1 MTTPFYLT
9 LKEIWR
15 NRGRF
20 FLFSLVIA
28 LITVLV
34 LFIAALADGL
44 GNGNKEYIE
53 KLNGDLIVYKANVDL
68 SIGASRLDRSQLRAI
83 FRVPGV
89 KDAGQVSFSSV
100 VLVLSNDKK
109 LNVALIGVEPG
120 KPGEPPVV
128 SGRGI
133 GEKSSS
139 EAIIDRNTELRTGFK
154 VGDQLRIKSIQGTKE
169 EFYDLKIIGVSDGR
183 QYSLQP
189 SVLVSHQTFDR
200 IKPGTPT
207 VNEADLI
214 SNLIIVQLDEPKQ
227 WQTMAAT
234 LASQVEGIQAV
245 DLQTAYENTP
255 GYSAQ
260 QSTLNT
266 QRFFSLLIGVLVIGG
281 FFQIQTLQKVPQI
294 GMLKAIGA
302 ANWIIAVAAVLQIVL
317 VTILGVGIGAAVTVL
332 LSFTFPATIPIVFS
346 PMAIVLGIASLM
358 LIGPI
363 GGMVSVRYALRVEP
377 LTALGLT
384 G

>member
-1 MTTPFYLT
+1 
-9 LKEIWR
+9 
-15 NRGRF
+15 
-20 FLFSLVIA
+20 VIA

-189 SVLVSHQTFDR
+189 SVIVSHQTFDR

-255 GYSAQ
+255 GYS
-260 QSTLNT
+260 
-266 QRFFSLLIGVLVIGG
+266 V
-281 FFQIQTLQKVPQI
+281 
-294 GMLKAIGA
+294 
-302 ANWIIAVAAVLQIVL
+302 
-317 VTILGVGIGAAVTVL
+317 
-332 LSFTFPATIPIVFS
+332 
-346 PMAIVLGIASLM
+346 
-358 LIGPI
+358 
-363 GGMVSVRYALRVEP
+363 
-377 LTALGLT
+377 
-384 G
+384 

>member
-1 MTTPFYLT
+1 MTTPVYLT

-20 FLFSLVIA
+20 LSFSLVIA

-53 KLNGDLIVYKANVDL
+53 KLNGDLIVYKSNVDL

-83 FRVPGV
+83 LRLPGV

-120 KPGEPPVV
+120 KPSEPPVV

-139 EAIIDRNTELRTGFK
+139 EAIIDRNTALRTGFT

-169 EFYDLKIIGVSDGR
+169 EFYDLKIVGVSDGR
-183 QYSLQP
+183 KYSLQP
-189 SVLVSHQTFDR
+189 SVIVSHQTFDR

-214 SNLIIVQLDEPKQ
+214 SNLIIVQLDEAIH
-227 WQTMAAT
+227 WQTMAMA

-245 DLQTAYENTP
+245 DRQTAYENTP

-302 ANWIIAVAAVLQIVL
+302 SNWIIAVAAVLQMIL

-332 LSFTFPATIPIVFS
+332 LSFTFPATVPIVFS

-358 LIGPI
+358 LVGPI

-377 LTALGLT
+377 LTALRLT

>member
-20 FLFSLVIA
+20 LLFSLVIA
-28 LITVLV
+28 LITLLV

-44 GNGNKEYIE
+44 GNGNREYIE
-53 KLNGDLIVYKANVDL
+53 KLNGELIVYKSNVDL
-68 SIGASRLDRSQLRAI
+68 SIGASRLDRSQLRQI
-83 FRVPGV
+83 LRVPGV

-100 VLVLSNDKK
+100 VLVLGEGKK
-109 LNVALIGVEPG
+109 FNVALIGVEPG
-120 KPGEPPVV
+120 KPGEPPVL
-128 SGRGI
+128 SGSGLEDRRGN
-133 GEKSSS
+133 
-139 EAIIDRNTELRTGFK
+139 EAIIDRNVALRTGYT
-154 VGDQLRIKSIQGTKE
+154 VGDQLRLKAIQGTQE
-169 EFYDLKIIGVSDGR
+169 EFYDLRIVGVSDGR

-189 SVLVSHQTFDR
+189 AVIVSHPTFDR
-200 IKPGTPT
+200 VKPGTPV
-207 VNEADLI
+207 VNATDLV
-214 SNLIIVQLDEPKQ
+214 SNLIIVQLDESTNWKA
-227 WQTMAAT
+227 MAT
-234 LASQVEGIQAV
+234 VLASQVEGIQAV
-245 DLQTAYENTP
+245 DRQTAYQNTP

-260 QSTLNT
+260 QSTLDT

-302 ANWIIAVAAVLQIVL
+302 PNWLIAVAAVTQIIL
-317 VTILGVGIGAAVTVL
+317 VTILGVGIGALATVL
-332 LSFTFPATIPIVFS
+332 LSFTFPATVPIVFS
-346 PMAIVLGIASLM
+346 PMAIVIGIASLM

-363 GGMVSVRYALRVEP
+363 GGLVSVRYALRVEP

>member
-20 FLFSLVIA
+20 LLFSLVIA
-28 LITVLV
+28 LITLLV

-44 GNGNKEYIE
+44 GNGNREYIE
-53 KLNGDLIVYKANVDL
+53 KLNGELIVYKSNVDL

-83 FRVPGV
+83 VRVPGV
-89 KDAGQVSFSSV
+89 KDAGQASFSSV
-100 VLVLSNDKK
+100 VLLQSEGKK
-109 LNVALIGVEPG
+109 FNVALIGVEPG

-128 SGRGI
+128 LGRGL
-133 GEKSSS
+133 GDKSSS
-139 EAIIDRNTELRTGFK
+139 EAIIDRNVALRTGYT
-154 VGDQLRIKSIQGTKE
+154 VGDQLRLKAIQGTQE
-169 EFYDLKIIGVSDGR
+169 EFYDLRIVGISDGR

-189 SVLVSHQTFDR
+189 SVIVSHPTFDR
-200 IKPGTPT
+200 VKPGVPV
-207 VNEADLI
+207 VNATDLV
-214 SNLIIVQLDEPKQ
+214 SNLIIVQLDEPLNWKA
-227 WQTMAAT
+227 MAIT
-234 LASQVEGIQAV
+234 LANQVEGIQAV
-245 DLQTAYENTP
+245 DRQTAYQNTP

-260 QSTLNT
+260 QSTLDT
-266 QRFFSLLIGVLVIGG
+266 QRFFTLLIGVLVIGG

-302 ANWIIAVAAVLQIVL
+302 PNLLIAIAALTQIVL
-317 VTILGVGIGAAVTVL
+317 VTILGVSIGALATVL

-346 PMAIVLGIASLM
+346 PMAIVIGVASLM
-358 LIGPI
+358 LVGPI
-363 GGMVSVRYALRVEP
+363 GGLVSVRYALRVEP

>member
-53 KLNGDLIVYKANVDL
+53 KLNGELVVYKSNVDL
-68 SIGASRLDRSQLRAI
+68 SIGASRLDRSQLRQVL
-83 FRVPGV
+83 RVPGV

-139 EAIIDRNTELRTGFK
+139 EAIIDRNTALRTGFK
-154 VGDQLRIKSIQGTKE
+154 VGDQLRIKSIQGTQE
-169 EFYDLKIIGVSDGR
+169 EFYDLRIVGVSDGR

-189 SVLVSHQTFDR
+189 TVIVSHQTFDR

-207 VNEADLI
+207 SNEADLI
-214 SNLIIVQLDEPKQ
+214 SNLIIVQLDAPKQ
-227 WQTMAAT
+227 WQTMATT

-245 DLQTAYENTP
+245 DLQTTYENTP

-302 ANWIIAVAAVLQIVL
+302 SNWIIAVAAVLQIIL

-332 LSFTFPATIPIVFS
+332 LSFTFPATVPIVFS